1 LKKINLLHIVSS
13 RILENKIILKH
24 RKIDHIVY
32 SVLDLEQTMN
42 DIESQLGIR
51 PVFGGY
57 HKTQGT
63 KNALLDLDN
72 GCYLEILSI
81 DHDNKNI
88 ESPRWMG
95 IDLISE
101 PRITRWALKSD
112 DIESDSQILKLYEH
126 KMGSVYQ
133 GSRKT
138 TTGETLAWKMIL
150 PLSSPDIELIPFMV
164 DWSESAFHPTEK
176 LQKGCFLKGIR
187 FSCSA
192 PDNPNQVFN
201 ELSISNTIT
210 INDTTEIAVT
220 IEGPNGFIT
229 LK

>member
-1 LKKINLLHIVSS
+1 MIG
-13 RILENKIILKH
+13 

-32 SVLDLEQTMN
+32 SVLDLDQAM
-42 DIESQLGIR
+42 DHIESQLGVR

-63 KNALLDLDN
+63 KNALLNLGE
-72 GCYLEILSI
+72 GCYLEILAVDEHNAKI
-81 DHDNKNI
+81 K
-88 ESPRWMG
+88 SPRWMG
-95 IDLISE
+95 IDLITKS
-101 PRITRWALKSD
+101 RITRWALKSE
-112 DIESDSQILKLYEH
+112 DIDLDSKVLNAH
-126 KMGSVYQ
+126 NDKMGTIYQ

-176 LQKGCFLKGIR
+176 LQEGCSLKEISLAG
-187 FSCSA
+187 SA
-192 PDNPNQVFN
+192 ADKSNQVFN
-201 ELSISNTIT
+201 ELSISNNISNT
-210 INDTTEIAVT
+210 INTTISIT
-220 IEGPNGFIT
+220 IEGPNGLII

>member
-1 LKKINLLHIVSS
+1 MIG
-13 RILENKIILKH
+13 

-32 SVLDLEQTMN
+32 AVLDLDQAMS
-42 DIESQLGIR
+42 DIESHLGIR

-63 KNALLDLDN
+63 KNALLDLDD
-72 GCYLEILSI
+72 GCYLEILAI
-81 DHDNKNI
+81 DHDNINI
-88 ESPRWMG
+88 KTSRWMG
-95 IDLISE
+95 IDLILE

-112 DIESDSQILKLYEH
+112 HIESDSEILKSHNKE
-126 KMGSVYQ
+126 MGTIYQ

-176 LQKGCFLKGIR
+176 LQEGCSLKEISLAG
-187 FSCSA
+187 SA
-192 PDNPNQVFN
+192 ADKSNQVFN
-201 ELSISNTIT
+201 ELSISNNISNT
-210 INDTTEIAVT
+210 INTTISIT
-220 IEGPNGFIT
+220 IEGPNGLII